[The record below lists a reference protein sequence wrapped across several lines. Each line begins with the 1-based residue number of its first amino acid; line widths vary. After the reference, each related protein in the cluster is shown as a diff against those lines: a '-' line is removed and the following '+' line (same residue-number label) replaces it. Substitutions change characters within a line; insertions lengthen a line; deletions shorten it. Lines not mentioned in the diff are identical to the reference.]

1 MVYVVNC
8 RESEIDRMK
17 SVASGEEEG
26 KRRGLAWLR
35 ALPEMGC
42 VTEAESAWYDALGLL
57 PACPCVNP
65 SLDELRQRAR
75 AEAEARISSG
85 AASP

>member
-8 RESEIDRMK
+8 RESEIDEMK
-17 SVASGEEEG
+17 SVASGEEER

-65 SLDELRQRAR
+65 SLDELRQRA
-75 AEAEARISSG
+75 EARISSG